1 MAQTNNFPIRK
12 KTPLDDPG
20 LRLTA
25 ENLENGTGRPTLK
38 VYPNG
43 KNSCRFDI
51 WSNLPG
57 DKNDGR
63 ITADVPYGLM
73 YVFLQLI
80 QHYTEPSTPSDSS
93 YIQIEGFTFY
103 GGKRSDKPEVLAKL
117 FAGKDEQGVIYI
129 SVQVADSSRPK
140 IRFPLMDQFYSKIIT
155 QQGPMAK
162 PLASAIFA
170 KGYAKALELFLQQH
184 CSEAFVDKTGQQQ
197 QNNQRN
203 NNGGYQQ
210 QQQQNYQQSSQN
222 NSSSDEGDFVW

>member
-1 MAQTNNFPIRK
+1 MFIRY
-12 KTPLDDPG
+12 L
-20 LRLTA
+20 
-25 ENLENGTGRPTLK
+25 PTDQIYTELGATYVGDAK

-51 WSNLPG
+51 WTNLPG

-162 PLASAIFA
+162 PLASANVILLGPTAMFISPV
-170 KGYAKALELFLQQH
+170 FCQQ
-184 CSEAFVDKTGQQQ
+184 CV
-197 QNNQRN
+197 
-203 NNGGYQQ
+203 
-210 QQQQNYQQSSQN
+210 
-222 NSSSDEGDFVW
+222 